1 MSTYREL
8 VYIILDQI
16 RATSDDSLYND
27 AHISYLIDKYR
38 SMLLKQK
45 YSDVRKRI
53 PSSNTQ
59 TVKISFEQKSDD
71 LGLSTNEL
79 ISSLEIPQIV
89 SIGALDSSISIS
101 SAGNDLNGIH
111 MSFVPYERIRFVG
124 NNQFLNKIIYFSL
137 DKNNKLIASE
147 EQSKNIKDI
156 NHKLKRKYEKL
167 TYDYL
172 TFKNKI
178 DQLRISKIGKK

>member
-53 PSSNTQ
+53 PSSTLKQ
-59 TVKISFEQKSDD
+59 LKYH
-71 LGLSTNEL
+71 LS
-79 ISSLEIPQIV
+79 
-89 SIGALDSSISIS
+89 
-101 SAGNDLNGIH
+101 
-111 MSFVPYERIRFVG
+111 
-124 NNQFLNKIIYFSL
+124 
-137 DKNNKLIASE
+137 
-147 EQSKNIKDI
+147 
-156 NHKLKRKYEKL
+156 
-167 TYDYL
+167 
-172 TFKNKI
+172 
-178 DQLRISKIGKK
+178 KKVMI